1 MADYEKM
8 WEDLGMD
15 VKNHDNL
22 CQVLPTAVG
31 DVFMTQE
38 NRPKAMD
45 FWDMVIA
52 EVHGI
57 RPAELIEEQK
67 NGRKVF
73 GTFCVYG
80 PDEVIIA
87 ANGIATGLCG
97 GSQFW
102 VPGGEKVLPANTC
115 PLIKASVGARLDRTC
130 PFFRIADMF
139 IGAPPRAGPP
149 PARAPLAKDVP

>member
-1 MADYEKM
+1 MADYVKM

-15 VKNHDNL
+15 INNHDNL

-57 RPAELIEEQK
+57 RPAELIEKDAKYSEHFAYMYQMK
-67 NGRKVF
+67 
-73 GTFCVYG
+73 
-80 PDEVIIA
+80 
-87 ANGIATGLCG
+87 L
-97 GSQFW
+97 SSLLM
-102 VPGGEKVLPANTC
+102 VL
-115 PLIKASVGARLDRTC
+115 
-130 PFFRIADMF
+130 
-139 IGAPPRAGPP
+139 
-149 PARAPLAKDVP
+149 

>member
-1 MADYEKM
+1 MADYVKM

-15 VKNHDNL
+15 INNHDNL

-67 NGRKVF
+67 KGRKVF
-73 GTFCVYG
+73 GTFCVYV

-87 ANGIATGLCG
+87 ANGIVTGLCG
-97 GSQFW
+97 GSQFMGSGRRKSPAEKY
-102 VPGGEKVLPANTC
+102 VPACKSFCWCKTWTYLPILPYCRHVCRGNHM
-115 PLIKASVGARLDRTC
+115 RW
-130 PFFRIADMF
+130 
-139 IGAPPRAGPP
+139 
-149 PARAPLAKDVP
+149 

>member
-1 MADYEKM
+1 MADYVKM

-15 VKNHDNL
+15 INNHDNL

-67 NGRKVF
+67 KGRKVF
-73 GTFCVYG
+73 GTFCVY
-80 PDEVIIA
+80 
-87 ANGIATGLCG
+87 
-97 GSQFW
+97 
-102 VPGGEKVLPANTC
+102 VPAEKYVPACKSFCWRKTWTYLPILPYCRHVCRGNYMRWQKES
-115 PLIKASVGARLDRTC
+115 L
-130 PFFRIADMF
+130 
-139 IGAPPRAGPP
+139 
-149 PARAPLAKDVP
+149 